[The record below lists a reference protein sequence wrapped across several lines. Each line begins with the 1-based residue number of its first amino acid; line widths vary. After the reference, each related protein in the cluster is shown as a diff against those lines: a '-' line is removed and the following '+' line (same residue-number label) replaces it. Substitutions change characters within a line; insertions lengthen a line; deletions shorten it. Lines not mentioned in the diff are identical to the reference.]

1 MATSSV
7 DAKYQQKEAHR
18 EGTLYG
24 YYGNVEFYNVSIVVE
39 RMRSTKKMKKIKPIF
54 LTS

>member
-1 MATSSV
+1 MGEKAV
-7 DAKYQQKEAHR
+7 RRGPHR

-54 LTS
+54 LRS